1 MKMLHKFE
9 CHILADGSISHAE
22 VQEAM
27 KECATAACND
37 GEYATVEYVGC
48 REMTDT
54 GAKISLNRK
63 FGIKTEKAATRK
75 PAKFVKPV
83 GA

>member
-27 KECATAACND
+27 NECATAACGD

-48 REMTDT
+48 REMTDQ
-54 GAKISLNRK
+54 GAKVHLKRKHGISVASKTPRK
-63 FGIKTEKAATRK
+63 I
-75 PAKFVKPV
+75 AKFVKPV
-83 GA
+83 A